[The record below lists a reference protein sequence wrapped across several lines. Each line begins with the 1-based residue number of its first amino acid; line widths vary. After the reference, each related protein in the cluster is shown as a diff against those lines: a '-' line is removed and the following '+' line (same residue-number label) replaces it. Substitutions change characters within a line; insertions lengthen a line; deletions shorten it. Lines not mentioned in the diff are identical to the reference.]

1 MPSYLPPT
9 NEILSYWL
17 ILVRLI
23 HSLPPNQNPLTIPTI
38 HPPLH
43 QITTAQIS
51 ALSLWNTIQTFIFL
65 PNLTLTS
72 RIYSGPHASSQLTQ
86 LSARTF
92 AAWTFLTALVRFYAA
107 YRIHD
112 GGWYGLALWSF
123 VVAGAH
129 LGSEVV
135 YGTVKLRSGALPSLC
150 IAGGS
155 TAWMVW
161 QWGSYVG

>member
-1 MPSYLPPT
+1 MPFYLPPT
-9 NEILSYWL
+9 NEILPYWL
-17 ILVRLI
+17 ILVRPI
-23 HSLPPNQNPLTIPTI
+23 HSSPQFKSPPHNLPLCTK
-38 HPPLH
+38 
-43 QITTAQIS
+43 ITAAQIS
-51 ALSLWNTIQTFIFL
+51 TLSLWNTIQTFIFL

-92 AAWTFLTALVRFYAA
+92 AAWTFLTALVRLYAA

-135 YGTVKLRSGALPSLC
+135 YGTVKVRSGAFPSLC

-155 TAWMVW
+155 AVWMVW
-161 QWGSYVG
+161 QWGRYVG